1 MSEPQQPAQYPGPE
15 QPAQP
20 YSQPGLPYTQPAQPS
35 EPHPAQPAQ
44 PYAHSGQTYSQ
55 PGQPYSQPGQ
65 PYSQPG
71 QPYSQPGQPH
81 TQPGQPYGAPAQ
93 PNAPGGA
100 ARPGALGRTAFL
112 VAAVGVAIGLLF
124 QLVTPFLYMSIGFGV
139 VDVFSNL
146 VNLLVLALAATGLV
160 LGLTALRRPAP
171 HLLAAIAIGLAGSTV
186 VGTLVSWVSNLF
198 YYFGF

>member
-1 MSEPQQPAQYPGPE
+1 MSEPQQPAQ
-15 QPAQP
+15 QPD
-20 YSQPGLPYTQPAQPS
+20 PA
-35 EPHPAQPAQ
+35 
-44 PYAHSGQTYSQ
+44 Q

-71 QPYSQPGQPH
+71 QPYSQPYA
-81 TQPGQPYGAPAQ
+81 QPGQPYGAPAQ

-100 ARPGALGRTAFL
+100 ARTGALGRTAFL
-112 VAAVGVAIGLLF
+112 IAVIGVAIGLLF
-124 QLVTPFLYMSIGFGV
+124 QLVTPLMYMSIGFGV
-139 VDVFSNL
+139 VDVLSNL
-146 VNLLVLALAATGLV
+146 VNLLVLAVAATGLV
-160 LGLTALRRPAP
+160 LGIIALRRPAP